1 MCLVWLWV
9 WVICGLVLVSGCMDL
24 VLVAE
29 FWVLSVRLRV
39 VCWLGLRVWFVL
51 ACVTMFVGYG

>member
-1 MCLVWLWV
+1 M
-9 WVICGLVLVSGCMDL
+9 ICGLVLVSGCMDL

-29 FWVLSVRLRV
+29 FWVLSVRLCV